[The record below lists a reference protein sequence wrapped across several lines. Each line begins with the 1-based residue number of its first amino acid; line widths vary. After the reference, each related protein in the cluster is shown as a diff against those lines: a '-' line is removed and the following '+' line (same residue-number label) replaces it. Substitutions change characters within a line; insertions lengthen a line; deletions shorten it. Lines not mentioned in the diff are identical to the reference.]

1 MQTLEALNTLEKTV
15 SSAYSFA
22 YKYEN
27 FLSVQTDENIKN
39 FTDKIKNN
47 FEVTYTKKIK
57 ISAMEI
63 RELKLLIVDFLKNK
77 KNNFNSHY
85 IQLLAWHIDDIK
97 VMSQKTK
104 IAAHSVSFLEYAP
117 NPLLL
122 FSVTNKIFQLFE
134 KPNIEPAKVAT
145 ALLLNYLNNYE
156 RASSRFKTV
165 LRRYLKSIKYIK
177 DVDIFFNFITLGQF
191 LTKKRI
197 DYKKIG
203 DGEKFLRSLLEL
215 SGVNPVL
222 LETKYFNDAL
232 KQTDGGERINYGA

>member
-1 MQTLEALNTLEKTV
+1 MQSLEALNTLEKTV

-27 FLSVQTDENIKN
+27 FVSVETNRNIQS
-39 FTDKIKNN
+39 FTSKIKNS
-47 FEVTYTKKIK
+47 FEVNYSKKIEMSTVEMK
-57 ISAMEI
+57 
-63 RELKLLIVDFLKNK
+63 ELKLLIIEFLKNK

-97 VMSQKTK
+97 VMNQKTK
-104 IAAHSVSFLEYAP
+104 FAERSVSFLEYAP
-117 NPLLL
+117 NPLLP
-122 FSVTNKIFQLFE
+122 FTVTNKIFQLFE
-134 KPNIEPAKVAT
+134 KQNIEPEKVTT

-191 LTKKRI
+191 LTKKRGE
-197 DYKKIG
+197 YKKNG
-203 DGEKFLRSLLEL
+203 EGEKFLKNLLEL
-215 SGVNPVL
+215 AGINPVL
-222 LETKYFNDAL
+222 LETKYFTDAL
-232 KQTDGGERINYGA
+232 KRSDSGERINYGA

>member
-1 MQTLEALNTLEKTV
+1 MQSLEALDTLAKTV
-15 SSAYSFA
+15 SSSYSFA

-27 FLSVQTDENIKN
+27 FVSVQTDKTIKN
-39 FTDKIKNN
+39 FTDRIKKQ
-47 FEVTYTKKIK
+47 FEVTYTKPIEMSTSEMK
-57 ISAMEI
+57 
-63 RELKLLIVDFLKNK
+63 ELKLLIIDFLKNK

-85 IQLLAWHIDDIK
+85 IQLLAWHIDDMK
-97 VMSQKTK
+97 VMNQKTK
-104 IAAHSVSFLEYAP
+104 FAERSVSFLEYAP
-117 NPLLL
+117 NPLLP
-122 FSVTNKIFQLFE
+122 FTVTNKIFQLFE
-134 KPNIEPAKVAT
+134 KTNIEPEKVST

-156 RASSRFKTV
+156 KASTRFKNV

-197 DYKKIG
+197 EYKKIG

-232 KQTDGGERINYGA
+232 KQTDDGERINYGA

>member
-1 MQTLEALNTLEKTV
+1 MQTLEALNSLAKTV
-15 SSAYSFA
+15 SSSYSSA

-27 FLSVQTDENIKN
+27 FVSVQTDRNILS
-39 FTDKIKNN
+39 FTSKIKDN
-47 FEVTYTKKIK
+47 FEINYSKKIEMSTSEMK
-57 ISAMEI
+57 
-63 RELKLLIVDFLKNK
+63 ELKLLIIDFLKNK

-85 IQLLAWHIDDIK
+85 IQLLAWHIDDMK
-97 VMSQKTK
+97 VMNQKTK
-104 IAAHSVSFLEYAP
+104 FAERSVSFLEYAP
-117 NPLLL
+117 NPLLP
-122 FSVTNKIFQLFE
+122 FTVTNKIFQLFE
-134 KPNIEPAKVAT
+134 KTNIEPEKVTT

-197 DYKKIG
+197 EYKKIG

-232 KQTDGGERINYGA
+232 KQTYGGERKN